1 MLVKFVLCNIKL
13 VYVLCTIFLYISLGW
28 YHNDLGWKY
37 CLLFYPRKK
46 TRLCFNQKFVY
57 LVFIYRL
64 SCMISSQN
72 NLRIYRTKGHVQ
84 VYYELFFWLDCIRK
98 KSFEQIGLQYSIR
111 NPRFELKQTLAGK
124 HVLLSHPGSHFR
136 KPQFMLFIFA
146 MRDFLHKSSS
156 LAEFLWL

>member
-1 MLVKFVLCNIKL
+1 MIWDENIVYFFNREKNPVLFQSE
-13 VYVLCTIFLYISLGW
+13 V
-28 YHNDLGWKY
+28 
-37 CLLFYPRKK
+37 CLLNFH
-46 TRLCFNQKFVY
+46 LQ
-57 LVFIYRL
+57 II
-64 SCMISSQN
+64 MISSQN

-84 VYYELFFWLDCIRK
+84 VYYEFFFSLDCIRK
-98 KSFEQIGLQYSIR
+98 KYFEQIGLQYSIR

-156 LAEFLWL
+156 LAEFLRL